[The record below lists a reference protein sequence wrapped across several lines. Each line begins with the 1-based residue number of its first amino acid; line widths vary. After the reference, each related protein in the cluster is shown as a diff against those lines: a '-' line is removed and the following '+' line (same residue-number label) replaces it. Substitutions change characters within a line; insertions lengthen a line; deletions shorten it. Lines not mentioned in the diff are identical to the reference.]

1 MKSLLALGILSFAL
15 AFCGIGD
22 KIKQLSGG
30 GANSPA
36 NSNSSSNGSK
46 SPTGGDGTAEKP
58 TLTSEQQSIADGGE
72 KTSWDDQGMSWML
85 PKGWKKMTATK
96 SSFNYS
102 SPDLAF
108 LLVNISDM
116 PSNFPAE
123 TSLKATYESSVDKL
137 RTGKYEKVRYLEIDG
152 IKGVEFVETMPEDK
166 SDSRRHQWIAYRTYQ
181 GNNQMLNVML
191 ATKGSNFEKHNND
204 FPAILYSMKIGK

>member
-1 MKSLLALGILSFAL
+1 MKSLLALAVLSFAL
-15 AFCGIGD
+15 AFCGLGD

-30 GANSPA
+30 SANSPA
-36 NSNSSSNGSK
+36 NSNSPANGPK
-46 SPTGGDGTAEKP
+46 SPTGGDTAEKATP
-58 TLTSEQQSIADGGE
+58 TSEQQAIADAGD

-96 SSFNYS
+96 AAFNYS

-123 TSLKATYESSVDKL
+123 TSLKATYESSVDQI

-166 SDSRRHQWIAYRTYQ
+166 GDPRRHQWIAYRTYQ

-191 ATKGSNFEKHNND
+191 STKGSNFEKHTTD

>member
-1 MKSLLALGILSFAL
+1 MKSLLALAVLSFAL
-15 AFCGIGD
+15 AFCGLGD

-30 GANSPA
+30 GTPA
-36 NSNSSSNGSK
+36 NSNSQTSGPK
-46 SPTGGDGTAEKP
+46 SPTGGDTAEKATP
-58 TLTSEQQSIADGGE
+58 TSEQQAIADGGE

-96 SSFNYS
+96 ASFNYS

-123 TSLKATYESSVDKL
+123 TSLKATYESSVDQL

-152 IKGVEFVETMPEDK
+152 IKGVEFIEAMPEAK
-166 SDSRRHQWIAYRTYQ
+166 SDPRRHQWIAYRTYQ

-191 ATKGSNFEKHNND
+191 STKGSNFEKHNND